1 MLFKHLMAV
10 VSFKASLVRERC
22 ALNSNISTVNLLYN
36 TLYTDVDYINFLI
49 KSSNGG
55 RKSQS

>member
-1 MLFKHLMAV
+1 MAV